1 MSENRKHKL
10 GCHKCAWAS
19 SSGKCY
25 RTGIYIGGFFGLDV
39 VPGFCPIDESDKKKV
54 DKKK

>member
-25 RTGIYIGGFFGLDV
+25 RTGRYIGGFFGLDV

-54 DKKK
+54 DKK